1 MDSKKLIFNFLLDA
15 QEEDFFKLKSFESE
29 KKVVGLVQQI
39 NKIFEEDKN
48 KCFNLFLDLEGSIE
62 EMKIEI
68 KKEFFK
74 LGYLSRKSEEEITEE

>member
-15 QEEDFFKLKSFESE
+15 QEEDFFKLKSLESE

-48 KCFNLFLDLEGSIE
+48 KYFNLFLNLEASIE

-74 LGYLSRKSEEEITEE
+74 LGYLSRKSEEEITKE

>member
-15 QEEDFFKLKSFESE
+15 QEEDFFKLKSLESE

-48 KCFNLFLDLEGSIE
+48 KYFNLFLNLEASLE

-74 LGYLSRKSEEEITEE
+74 LGYLSRKSEEEITKE

>member
-1 MDSKKLIFNFLLDA
+1 MDSEKLIFNFLLDA
-15 QEEDFFKLKSFESE
+15 QEEKFLKLKSFESE
-29 KKVVGLVQQI
+29 KIVVGLVQQI

-48 KCFNLFLDLEGSIE
+48 KYSNLFLNLEASIE

>member
-15 QEEDFFKLKSFESE
+15 QEEDFFRLKSLESE

-48 KCFNLFLDLEGSIE
+48 KYFNLFLNLEASIE

-74 LGYLSRKSEEEITEE
+74 LGYLSRKSEEEITKE

>member
-48 KCFNLFLDLEGSIE
+48 KYFNLFLNLEDSIE

-74 LGYLSRKSEEEITEE
+74 LGYLSRKSEEEITKE

>member
-1 MDSKKLIFNFLLDA
+1 MDSEKLIFNFLLDA
-15 QEEDFFKLKSFESE
+15 QEEKILKLKSFESE
-29 KKVVGLVQQI
+29 KIVVGLVQQI

-48 KCFNLFLDLEGSIE
+48 KYSNLFLNLEASIE